1 MWLVVNAVYKK
12 SKVSNSS
19 SGMNK
24 CASVTLRAKD
34 VWLDIYLKYP
44 VGRANGTMTK
54 SNVRLADLKAIL
66 CGVSPIGRGLCLR
79 NIEVWVQVPDPAP
92 MIYGSVAERLMAP
105 VLKTGN
111 RDERFVGSNPTTSA
125 IYVCGITVL
134 SWPPKL

>member
-34 VWLDIYLKYP
+34 VWLGIYLKYP

-54 SNVRLADLKAIL
+54 SNVRLADLKAIIDAVVAQL
-66 CGVSPIGRGLCLR
+66 EEHETFNFGALGSSPSNRTSQEQCPRLNCIGPEWLNKSFLSVVR
-79 NIEVWVQVPDPAP
+79 NAFI
-92 MIYGSVAERLMAP
+92 
-105 VLKTGN
+105 
-111 RDERFVGSNPTTSA
+111 
-125 IYVCGITVL
+125 
-134 SWPPKL
+134 

>member
-66 CGVSPIGRGLCLR
+66 YEDIAQLEEHETFNFVVLGSSPSIL
-79 NIEVWVQVPDPAP
+79 
-92 MIYGSVAERLMAP
+92 
-105 VLKTGN
+105 
-111 RDERFVGSNPTTSA
+111 TSQ
-125 IYVCGITVL
+125 
-134 SWPPKL
+134 

>member
-66 CGVSPIGRGLCLR
+66 YEYIAQLEEHETFNFVVLGSSPSIL
-79 NIEVWVQVPDPAP
+79 
-92 MIYGSVAERLMAP
+92 
-105 VLKTGN
+105 
-111 RDERFVGSNPTTSA
+111 TSQ
-125 IYVCGITVL
+125 
-134 SWPPKL
+134 

>member
-34 VWLDIYLKYP
+34 VWLGVYLKYP

-66 CGVSPIGRGLCLR
+66 CGRSSDGRAHDFLIMLS
-79 NIEVWVQVPDPAP
+79 EVRIPA
-92 MIYGSVAERLMAP
+92 AAP
-105 VLKTGN
+105 VRN
-111 RDERFVGSNPTTSA
+111 N
-125 IYVCGITVL
+125 VL
-134 SWPPKL
+134 G

>member
-34 VWLDIYLKYP
+34 VWLGVYLKCP

-66 CGVSPIGRGLCLR
+66 Y
-79 NIEVWVQVPDPAP
+79 E
-92 MIYGSVAERLMAP
+92 
-105 VLKTGN
+105 
-111 RDERFVGSNPTTSA
+111 
-125 IYVCGITVL
+125 GIAQL
-134 SWPPKL
+134 EEQLIFNQ